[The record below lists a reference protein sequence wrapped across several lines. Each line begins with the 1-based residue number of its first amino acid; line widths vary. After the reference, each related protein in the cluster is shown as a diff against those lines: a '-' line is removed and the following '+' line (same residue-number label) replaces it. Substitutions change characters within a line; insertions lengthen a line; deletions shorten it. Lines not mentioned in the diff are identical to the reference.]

1 MKTVAIIGIL
11 ATIIISVGLS
21 LDLCER
27 SSPNAELAASHPVDL
42 LDKFI

>member
-1 MKTVAIIGIL
+1 MKTAAIIGIL
-11 ATIIISVGLS
+11 ATSIISFGLS

-27 SSPNAELAASHPVDL
+27 SSPNAELTASHPVDL

>member
-1 MKTVAIIGIL
+1 MKIVAIIGIL
-11 ATIIISVGLS
+11 ATSIMSFGAS

-27 SSPNAELAASHPVDL
+27 SSPSAEFVASHPVDL